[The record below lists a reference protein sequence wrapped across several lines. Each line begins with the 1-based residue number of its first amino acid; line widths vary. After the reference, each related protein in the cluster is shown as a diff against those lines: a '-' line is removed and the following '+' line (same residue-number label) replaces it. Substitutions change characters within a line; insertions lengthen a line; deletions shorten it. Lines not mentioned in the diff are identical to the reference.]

1 MEYRDLLPVALKMAV
16 DAHGG
21 VIGKDG
27 TPYILHPLRLMMQ
40 AKDYAE
46 QITAILHDAVED
58 TPLTLKHLE
67 EAGFPSEIVAAIEA
81 VTKRPD
87 ESYEAFIERIARN
100 PLAVRVKRLDLRDN
114 LNVMRLA
121 ELGEAELVRIARYH
135 RALRRLEQAD

>member
-1 MEYRDLLPVALKMAV
+1 MAV

-40 AKDYAE
+40 AEGYAE

-58 TPLTLKHLE
+58 TPLTLTHLE
-67 EAGFPSEIVAAIEA
+67 EAGFPAEIVATVEA
-81 VTKRPD
+81 VTKRPG

-114 LNVMRLA
+114 LNVMRLK
-121 ELGEAELVRIARYH
+121 ELGEAELARIARYH